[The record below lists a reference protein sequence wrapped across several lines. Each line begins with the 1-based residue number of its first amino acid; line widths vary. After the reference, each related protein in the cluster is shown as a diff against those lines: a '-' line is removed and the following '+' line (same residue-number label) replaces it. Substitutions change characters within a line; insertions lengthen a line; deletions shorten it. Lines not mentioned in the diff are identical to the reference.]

1 VASGKVAGSARLQV
15 PTAST
20 PASSTEQDRTAI
32 RRAVGLPTA
41 RVTVA
46 RMYTTAAKADNK

>member
-1 VASGKVAGSARLQV
+1 VASGKLAGSARLQV

-20 PASSTEQDRTAI
+20 PANSTEQDRTAI
-32 RRAVGLPTA
+32 RRAAGLPVA

-46 RMYTTAAKADNK
+46 MM

>member
-1 VASGKVAGSARLQV
+1 MAGSARLQV
-15 PTAST
+15 PTDST

-32 RRAVGLPTA
+32 RRAVGLPTL

-46 RMYTTAAKADNK
+46 RM

>member
-1 VASGKVAGSARLQV
+1 MLQV

-20 PASSTEQDRTAI
+20 PTSSNEQEKTAI
-32 RRAVGLPTA
+32 RRAVGPPRP

-46 RMYTTAAKADNK
+46 MM